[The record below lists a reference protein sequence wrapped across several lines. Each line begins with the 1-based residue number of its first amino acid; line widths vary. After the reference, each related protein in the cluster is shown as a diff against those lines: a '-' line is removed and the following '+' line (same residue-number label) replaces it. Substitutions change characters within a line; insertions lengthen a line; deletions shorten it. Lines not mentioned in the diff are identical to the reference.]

1 MAKKEKELNAVELLS
16 EQHREVEKL
25 FAAFEKAE
33 DVEDKEAL
41 FEEIADK
48 LAVHTK
54 IEEQIFYP
62 AVREKKTEDMVLEAF
77 VEHTSVK
84 RLLADL
90 LEADPSE
97 GVFDAQM
104 KVLKEQIEHHVEE
117 EEGQLFPAAK
127 KLLGQDEL
135 VGLAQEMA
143 ALQTELEGNDPRNDI
158 PEEVA
163 ASPPGGG

>member
-1 MAKKEKELNAVELLS
+1 MAKKEKELNAVDLLS
-16 EQHREVEKL
+16 QQHREVEKL

-33 DVEDKEAL
+33 DAEDKEAL

-62 AVREKKTEDMVLEAF
+62 AVREKKTEDMVMEAF
-77 VEHTSVK
+77 VEHTSAK

-90 LEADPSE
+90 MESDPSE
-97 GVFDAQM
+97 GAFDAQM

-127 KLLGQDEL
+127 KVLGKEEL
-135 VGLAQEMA
+135 VALAQEMT
-143 ALQTELEGNDPRNDI
+143 ALQTELEGTDPRPDR

>member
-25 FAAFEKAE
+25 FAAFEKA
-33 DVEDKEAL
+33 DDAEDKEAL

-62 AVREKKTEDMVLEAF
+62 AVREKKTEDMLLEAF
-77 VEHTSVK
+77 VEHTSAK
-84 RLLADL
+84 RLLADM

-97 GVFDAQM
+97 ASFDAQM

-117 EEGQLFPAAK
+117 EEGELFPAAK
-127 KLLGQDEL
+127 KLLGKDEL
-135 VGLAQEMA
+135 VALAQEMT
-143 ALQTELEGNDPRNDI
+143 ALQIELEGNDPRNDI
-158 PEEVA
+158 PEDLA
-163 ASPPGGG
+163 ASPPAGG

>member
-1 MAKKEKELNAVELLS
+1 MAKKKTEPNAVDLLE

-33 DVEDKEAL
+33 DAEDKEVI

-62 AVREKKTEDMVLEAF
+62 AVRAKKTEDMLMEAF
-77 VEHTSVK
+77 VEHTSAK
-84 RLLADL
+84 RLLADM
-90 LEADPSE
+90 LEGDPADKTFE
-97 GVFDAQM
+97 AQM

-117 EEGQLFPAAK
+117 EEEQLFPAAQ
-127 KLLGQDEL
+127 KLLSDEEL
-135 VGLAQEMA
+135 VGLAQEMT
-143 ALQTELEGNDPRNDI
+143 ALQVELEGNDPRNDI
-158 PEEVA
+158 PDDLA
-163 ASPPGGG
+163 ASPPAGT